1 MKCYSFAFTL
11 SFNKIYSI
19 TYLLGVDDE
28 GKWKLC
34 KQIMLTKSLKAHGRK
49 KKKEEKEKKKKPEV
63 LIYCLVFFHLKQN
76 SVSLYFTRCFDFHVV
91 CVLWCRLNS

>member
-11 SFNKIYSI
+11 SYNKIYSI

-28 GKWKLC
+28 GKRKLC

>member
-28 GKWKLC
+28 GKRKLC

-49 KKKEEKEKKKKPEV
+49 KKKEEEKEEKKNRSINI
-63 LIYCLVFFHLKQN
+63 LSSVFSFETK
-76 SVSLYFTRCFDFHVV
+76 
-91 CVLWCRLNS
+91 

>member
-28 GKWKLC
+28 GKRKLC
-34 KQIMLTKSLKAHGRK
+34 KQIMLTKSLKAHDRK
-49 KKKEEKEKKKKPEV
+49 KKNKEEKEEKK
-63 LIYCLVFFHLKQN
+63 
-76 SVSLYFTRCFDFHVV
+76 T
-91 CVLWCRLNS
+91 